1 MKKINLTSQFIIL
14 FIAIIMITS
23 IAFTT
28 ITMAFTTVIAQ
39 KEVYNRLSTYASLIN
54 QDHEFED
61 DDDINFPDM
70 KIGLIIRT
78 STGEYINKGE
88 EYLDDNDFIRLL
100 ADFKREH
107 TEPKGLIKGDMEKN
121 GSTIYYVCEYK
132 NSFDSFTFISTNDN
146 YPNALIRDVGMKIN
160 VSFIFIVLLAIMIIY
175 LWSNNLANRIK
186 KIQNHLL
193 DLPKN
198 KYEIAYEDESRD
210 EIGELSK
217 SVELMRQEIYTNEKT
232 KQEMLQNLSHDF
244 KTPIAVIKSYA
255 EAQLDGMAGEDATK
269 IILAQADILR
279 KKVNRLLQYN
289 SLEYLKKD
297 KEFEEVC
304 MNELILD
311 VIQNYKFQ
319 FQEKNIDIEFDL
331 DKNISFIGY
340 RENWYTVVENILDN
354 AKRYAKG
361 RIKIVLKA
369 DRLRIYNDGDNID
382 EAFLDSVFK
391 PYEKGSK
398 GQFGLGM
405 SIVQKT
411 VNFFGYN
418 LEVTNHDVGVS
429 FIITK

>member
-1 MKKINLTSQFIIL
+1 
-14 FIAIIMITS
+14 
-23 IAFTT
+23 
-28 ITMAFTTVIAQ
+28 MAFTTVIAQ

>member
-14 FIAIIMITS
+14 FIAVIMITS

-28 ITMAFTTVIAQ
+28 ITMAFTTVIANQ
-39 KEVYNRLSTYASLIN
+39 EVYNRLSTYVSLIN
-54 QDHEFED
+54 QEHDND
-61 DDDINFPDM
+61 DVHDFPDM
-70 KIGLIIRT
+70 SVGILIKRANGTPIKKDSNKYVTDDDLTKLLNKLQDENAARPN
-78 STGEYINKGE
+78 GVAKGE
-88 EYLDDNDFIRLL
+88 LSSH
-100 ADFKREH
+100 K
-107 TEPKGLIKGDMEKN
+107 KKV
-121 GSTIYYVCEYK
+121 YYVCAYK
-132 NSFDSFTFISTNDN
+132 DSFDSYTFVFTDDT
-146 YPNALIRDVGMKIN
+146 YTNALIRNVGMKIN
-160 VSFIFIVLLAIMIIY
+160 VSFIFIVLLAVMIIY

-198 KYEIAYEDESRD
+198 KYEIAYEDEARD

-217 SVELMRQEIYTNEKT
+217 SVELMRQEIYMNEKT

-255 EAQLDGMAGEDATK
+255 EAELDGMADEDTTK
-269 IILAQADILR
+269 VILAQAEILR

-289 SLEYLKKD
+289 SLEYLEKD
-297 KEFEEVC
+297 REFEDIC
-304 MNELILD
+304 MNELILEVVD
-311 VIQNYKFQ
+311 NLKYQIKV
-319 FQEKNIDIEFDL
+319 DIEFDMES
-331 DKNISFIGY
+331 NVFFQGY
-340 RENWYTVVENILDN
+340 RENWFTVVENIMDN

-361 RIKIVLKA
+361 KIKIVLKP

-382 EAFLDSVFK
+382 EAFLNSVFK

-418 LEVTNHDVGVS
+418 LDVTNHEVGVS

>member
-28 ITMAFTTVIAQ
+28 ITMAFTTVIAN
-39 KEVYNRLSTYASLIN
+39 KEVYNRLTTYASLIN

-61 DDDINFPDM
+61 DDEINFPDM
-70 KIGLIIRT
+70 QIGLVIRT
-78 STGEYINKGE
+78 SAGDYINKGT
-88 EYLDDNDFIRLL
+88 EYLTQSEFSNLIL
-100 ADFKREH
+100 KCKEES
-107 TEPKGLIKGDMEKN
+107 TEPKGIIKGETTSGKAR
-121 GSTIYYVCEYK
+121 IYYVCEYK
-132 NSFDSFTFISTNDN
+132 NNFESFTFISTNDN
-146 YPNALIRDVGMKIN
+146 YPNSLIRDVGMKIN

-198 KYEIAYEDESRD
+198 KYEIAYEDESSD

-217 SVELMRQEIYTNEKT
+217 SVELMRQEIYRNEQT

-255 EAQLDGMAGEDATK
+255 EAQLDGMAGEDATR
-269 IILAQADILR
+269 IIISQADILR

-297 KEFEEVC
+297 KEFEEIC

-319 FQEKNIDIEFDL
+319 FQEKGIDIEFDL
-331 DKNISFIGY
+331 DKNIIFTGY

-354 AKRYAKG
+354 SKRYAKSKV
-361 RIKIVLKA
+361 KIVLKQ

>member
-1 MKKINLTSQFIIL
+1 
-14 FIAIIMITS
+14 MITS

-28 ITMAFTTVIAQ
+28 ITMAFTTVIAN
-39 KEVYNRLSTYASLIN
+39 KEVYNRLTTYASLIN
-54 QDHEFED
+54 QDHEFEE

-70 KIGLIIRT
+70 QIGLVIKT
-78 STGEYINKGE
+78 SAGEYINKGT
-88 EYLDDNDFIRLL
+88 EYLNEYEFSSLIL
-100 ADFKREH
+100 KCKEET
-107 TEPKGLIKGDMEKN
+107 TESKGIIKGETTSGK
-121 GSTIYYVCEYK
+121 TRIYYVCEYK
-132 NSFDSFTFISTNDN
+132 NNFESFTFISTNDN
-146 YPNALIRDVGMKIN
+146 YPNSLIRDVGMKIN

-198 KYEIAYEDESRD
+198 KYEIAYEDESSD

-217 SVELMRQEIYTNEKT
+217 SVELMRQEIYRNEQT

-255 EAQLDGMAGEDATK
+255 EAQLDGMAGEDATR
-269 IILAQADILR
+269 IIIAQADSLR

-297 KEFEEVC
+297 KEFEDIC

-319 FQEKNIDIEFDL
+319 FQEKGIDIEFDL
-331 DKNISFIGY
+331 DKNIIFTGY

-354 AKRYAKG
+354 SKRYAKSK
-361 RIKIVLKA
+361 IKIVLKQ

>member
-14 FIAIIMITS
+14 FIAVIMITS

-28 ITMAFTTVIAQ
+28 ITMAFTTVIANQ
-39 KEVYNRLSTYASLIN
+39 EVYNRLSTYVSLIN
-54 QDHEFED
+54 QEHD
-61 DDDINFPDM
+61 DDDVHDFPDM
-70 KIGLIIRT
+70 SVGILIKRADGKYIKKDAN
-78 STGEYINKGE
+78 EYISDDDLTKLLNKLQNENTKPDGVEKGE
-88 EYLDDNDFIRLL
+88 
-100 ADFKREH
+100 H
-107 TEPKGLIKGDMEKN
+107 
-121 GSTIYYVCEYK
+121 STHKKKVYYVCSYK
-132 NSFDSFTFISTNDN
+132 DDFDN
-146 YPNALIRDVGMKIN
+146 YTFVFTDDSYTNALIRNVGMKIN
-160 VSFIFIVLLAIMIIY
+160 VSFIFIVLLAVMIIY

-198 KYEIAYEDESRD
+198 KYEIAYEDEARD

-217 SVELMRQEIYTNEKT
+217 SVELMRQEIYMNEKT

-255 EAQLDGMAGEDATK
+255 EAELDGMADEDTTK
-269 IILAQADILR
+269 VILAQAEILR

-289 SLEYLKKD
+289 SLEYLQKD
-297 KEFEEVC
+297 KEFEDIC
-304 MNELILD
+304 MNELILEVVD
-311 VIQNYKFQ
+311 NLKYQIKV
-319 FQEKNIDIEFDL
+319 DIEFDMES
-331 DKNISFIGY
+331 NVFFQGY
-340 RENWYTVVENILDN
+340 RENWFTVVENIMDN
-354 AKRYAKG
+354 AKRYAKSK
-361 RIKIVLKA
+361 IKIVLKP

-382 EAFLDSVFK
+382 EAFLNSVFK

-418 LEVTNHDVGVS
+418 LDVTNHEVGVS